1 MRHLTLA
8 AATLAALAFAGA
20 AYADSNYGPRQQA
33 NKCFVHQSGNSL
45 GYWGPC
51 KAGSNAQANTRANA
65 PAAANNAGGRKK

>member
-20 AYADSNYGPRQQA
+20 AYADSNYGPRQQH
-33 NKCFVHQSGNSL
+33 NQCFVHQNGNSL

-51 KAGSNAQANTRANA
+51 KKPEGATRTSA
-65 PAAANNAGGRKK
+65 PATANNAGTRRR